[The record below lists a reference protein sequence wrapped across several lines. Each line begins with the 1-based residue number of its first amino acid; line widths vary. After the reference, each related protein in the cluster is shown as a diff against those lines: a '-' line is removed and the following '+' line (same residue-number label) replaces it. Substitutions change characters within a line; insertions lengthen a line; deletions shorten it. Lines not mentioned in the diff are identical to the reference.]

1 MSISGRREFGTGD
14 RIIVLAAELLTTLPA
29 PRLSTACANREFVV
43 SLKTACKNVVAG
55 GVFQTP
61 ALTPG
66 ALLSVLHACHA
77 CYLPILVNLDYVLD
91 ENTFESHLER
101 IQM

>member
-1 MSISGRREFGTGD
+1 MIISGCREFRTGE

-61 ALTPG
+61 SLAPG
-66 ALLSVLHACHA
+66 TLFSVLHACHA